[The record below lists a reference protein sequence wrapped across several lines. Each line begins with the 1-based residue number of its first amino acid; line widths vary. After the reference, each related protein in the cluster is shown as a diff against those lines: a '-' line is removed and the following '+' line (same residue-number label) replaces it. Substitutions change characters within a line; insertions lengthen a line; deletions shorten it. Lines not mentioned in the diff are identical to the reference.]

1 MPGTI
6 HVSVMAHKDLQSS
19 SPTSSILIKVSMGK
33 REYQTWDE
41 GVFSFPLTTLRD
53 NLSITLEDTEGN
65 EISHRVVQSMSV
77 VEKGSWDEFLP
88 LEGGGHVHMKLQFVL
103 SEEERSRIRI
113 MRESAMKKK
122 NGDLLKSLETASTAG
137 GIVLSSLRIN
147 HEVSDSQRSVTHN
160 EATSIG
166 NLAAEYA
173 IGNEE
178 EIAIHQK
185 QITPNDADGSE
196 ETSSAALMSKM
207 INKFVEK
214 TETKLRHVDVPK
226 TPVFFQENSSD
237 TKKNLVAS
245 ELKNDQ
251 ADQLEKPDLLERTP
265 INVREMISAFESSLA
280 KQDTRPGIKPPLTKP
295 QSSKVG
301 SESPEDLNLKEM
313 TKQSK
318 LTSGRLKNPFLTREL
333 QQIQTYELKRK
344 EHIGF
349 DQDSTVQIQFKE
361 TESIA
366 KHEPRK
372 PQEDLV
378 RMSAVEAATILG
390 TMREEHSEFHQPRNL
405 LVNQEDSD
413 GTSNNSNEINIQG
426 PSEDKLKST
435 FCENLHSFYVSS
447 GAWVFPDHTRR
458 LCITTGSKQ
467 LMDLVGGCGIEEW
480 THKVK
485 KSISL
490 PENVEEF
497 GNYTEVNK
505 GNKTSHEP
513 RKSRLESSAEVET
526 STGAVGQAMKIAIMV
541 AFGTLVLVTRQRK
554 PSWN

>member
-1 MPGTI
+1 
-6 HVSVMAHKDLQSS
+6 
-19 SPTSSILIKVSMGK
+19 
-33 REYQTWDE
+33 
-41 GVFSFPLTTLRD
+41 
-53 NLSITLEDTEGN
+53 
-65 EISHRVVQSMSV
+65 
-77 VEKGSWDEFLP
+77 
-88 LEGGGHVHMKLQFVL
+88 
-103 SEEERSRIRI
+103 
-113 MRESAMKKK
+113 
-122 NGDLLKSLETASTAG
+122 
-137 GIVLSSLRIN
+137 
-147 HEVSDSQRSVTHN
+147 
-160 EATSIG
+160 
-166 NLAAEYA
+166 
-173 IGNEE
+173 
-178 EIAIHQK
+178 
-185 QITPNDADGSE
+185 
-196 ETSSAALMSKM
+196 MSKM
-207 INKFVEK
+207 INKFIEK

-226 TPVFFQENSSD
+226 TPVFLQENSSD

-245 ELKNDQ
+245 KLKNDQ
-251 ADQLEKPDLLERTP
+251 ADQLEKPDPLERTP
-265 INVREMISAFESSLA
+265 SN
-280 KQDTRPGIKPPLTKP
+280 DTRPGIKPPLTKP

-405 LVNQEDSD
+405 LVNQKDSD

-554 PSWN
+554 PR

>member
-6 HVSVMAHKDLQSS
+6 HVS
-19 SPTSSILIKVSMGK
+19 VSMGK

-490 PENVEEF
+490 PENVEECSMQF
-497 GNYTEVNK
+497 GNYTEVKK
-505 GNKTSHEP
+505 GSKTSHEP

-541 AFGTLVLVTRQRK
+541 AFGTLVLVTRQKK
-554 PSWN
+554 PR